1 MTKLLEQAIAAAEN
15 LSDEQQD
22 LLATWL
28 LAEIA
33 SEDAFDRAID
43 ASADKLAAVAA
54 KAIEENRARQ
64 TVELDPDQL

>member
-1 MTKLLEQAIAAAEN
+1 MTELFERAIAAAEN
-15 LSDEQQD
+15 LPDEQQD

-33 SEDAFDRAID
+33 SEDDFDRAID

-54 KAIEENRARQ
+54 KAIEENRARL
-64 TVELDPDQL
+64 TVELDEV